1 MIRKFDVLLNF
12 YHIKFSYYIKNKKFN
27 NQLNTI
33 KKDTSYST
41 LFIESYLVERFV
53 TQNLQIL

>member
-1 MIRKFDVLLNF
+1 M
-12 YHIKFSYYIKNKKFN
+12 KFSYYIKNKKFN